1 MIIPKEMG
9 RSVVY
14 WFHMIR
20 ISVSFE
26 FNQKISSTL
35 SILLIL
41 LLSTLVALLVLR
53 AAKSVIDTAE
63 SAPAFHLEKRTGELE
78 ILNAK

>member
-1 MIIPKEMG
+1 
-9 RSVVY
+9 
-14 WFHMIR
+14 MIR

-26 FNQKISSTL
+26 LNQKISSTL

-53 AAKSVIDTAE
+53 AARSVIDTAE

-78 ILNAK
+78 TLNIK